1 MIETL
6 TPAVIAVAT
15 LILKKAFEKTGEKLG
30 EAVSNQATQ
39 LLQLIQRK
47 PLPKTSAID
56 KADQPIDFGQ
66 AVLEVESVAT
76 TDAELATSVNQLA
89 ASVQADPQLA
99 QLIAAYATKLQQT
112 PPTTIQN
119 YTKLADEIKN
129 VFQGNTF
136 NAPVT
141 FN

>member
-15 LILKKAFEKTGEKLG
+15 LVLKKAFEKTGEKLG
-30 EAVSNQATQ
+30 EAVSTQASQ
-39 LLQLIQRK
+39 LWQLIQRK
-47 PLPKTSAID
+47 PLPKTSAINQ
-56 KADQPIDFGQ
+56 ADQPIDFGQ

-76 TDAELATSVNQLA
+76 TDVELATSVNQLA
-89 ASVQADPQLA
+89 ASVQADPKLA
-99 QLIAAYATKLQQT
+99 PLIAAYATKLQQT
-112 PPTTIQN
+112 PPTTIGN
-119 YTKLADEIKN
+119 YTKLADTIQN
-129 VFQGNTF
+129 LFQGNTF